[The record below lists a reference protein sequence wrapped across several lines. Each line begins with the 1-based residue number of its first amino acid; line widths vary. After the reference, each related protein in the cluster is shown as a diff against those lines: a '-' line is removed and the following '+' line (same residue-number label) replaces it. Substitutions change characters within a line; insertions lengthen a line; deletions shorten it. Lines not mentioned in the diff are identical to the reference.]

1 MVPADSRR
9 ISRVPR
15 YSGAASALSADFRV
29 RGFHPLRP
37 AFPRRSP
44 SPDCRLCRRSY
55 NPGPRLATGPVWAG
69 ALSLATTRAIVVTFS
84 SSGYLDVSVPRV
96 RPRHAPGGRLL
107 GRPGCPIRKSAPR
120 SGYLPLRAAYRSLSR
135 PSSPPRAK
143 ASFMCP
149 SLLSLCFAR
158 HAAPLSRGARRRL
171 GAAVRRAAS
180 CKVSLA
186 LVSFE
191 ILSLS
196 VRLST
201 LSFAFFKLPS
211 YQCPRPAGRLPW
223 GGRAGVLGFVRRS
236 PWQS

>member
-44 SPDCRLCRRSY
+44 SPDCRLGRRSY

-96 RPRHAPGGRLL
+96 RPRHAPGGRLSA
-107 GRPGCPIRKSAPR
+107 GRVAPFGNPRLVAGICPCARLIAACHVLLRLREPRHPSCALLSFPGA
-120 SGYLPLRAAYRSLSR
+120 LPGT
-135 PSSPPRAK
+135 PPR
-143 ASFMCP
+143 CP
-149 SLLSLCFAR
+149 G
-158 HAAPLSRGARRRL
+158 GARRRL
-171 GAAVRRAAS
+171 GAAVRRGAS
-180 CKVSLA
+180 CTVSMA
-186 LVSFE
+186 LVSLE
-191 ILSLS
+191 IHSHS

-211 YQCPRPAGRLPW
+211 CQCPRPAGRLPW

>member
-1 MVPADSRR
+1 MFQFPGFAPHLVRCRNRFRR
-9 ISRVPR
+9 
-15 YSGAASALSADFRV
+15 
-29 RGFHPLRP
+29 
-37 AFPRRSP
+37 
-44 SPDCRLCRRSY
+44 
-55 NPGPRLATGPVWAG
+55 
-69 ALSLATTRAIVVTFS
+69 VTPF
-84 SSGYLDVSVPRV
+84 GHPRV
-96 RPRHAPGGRLL
+96 N
-107 GRPGCPIRKSAPR
+107 
-120 SGYLPLRAAYRSLSR
+120 GYLPLTAAFRSLSR

-149 SLLSLCFAR
+149 SLLSLGICPLPRLFAAYHVLRRLREPR
-158 HAAPLSRGARRRL
+158 HPSCALLSFPCALPGTPPRCPGGARRRL

-211 YQCPRPAGRLPW
+211 CQCPRGAESCIL
-223 GGRAGVLGFVRRS
+223 
-236 PWQS
+236 